1 MPPAAA
7 IIAAMLLGLVIG
19 DKYVPD
25 PQLEMKAYRKLSDAA
40 FSRMLEEAET
50 IARTRGGGLEVR
62 SMADGEDFFEL
73 RAHGQPVMLVD
84 NSSMQLLVVVAG
96 ESRERAPD
104 LREREESW
112 RARMRRD

>member
-1 MPPAAA
+1 MRMPPAAA

-25 PQLEMKAYRKLSDAA
+25 ARLEMKTYRKLSDAA
-40 FSRMLEEAET
+40 FRPMLEEAET

-62 SMADGEDFFEL
+62 SIADGEDFFEL

-84 NSSMQLLVVVAG
+84 NSSMQLLVVVFG
-96 ESRERAPD
+96 EAREPVLD
-104 LREREESW
+104 LSELEQH
-112 RARMRRD
+112 